1 MVGRCTTCSSLI
13 EGEDNFGTGDSYL
26 CKPCFDKSDVVLEGV
41 SAEASSHG
49 TNFYASTPRSNMG
62 AGGALTAILMMVG
75 AVIWFV
81 VGYMA
86 GYIYYYPPILF
97 LIGLYRLFKSFSNR

>member
-62 AGGALTAILMMVG
+62 AGALTAILMMVG